1 MPRVAQPVR
10 RAGHSRGREALSNPT
25 AARPGAGS
33 PIISIITPV
42 WNGLPFLRE
51 CIQSVLAQDVVDWE
65 LLVSDDGSTDGSRDW
80 LASLDDPR
88 IRIFTQSKNLGIFG
102 NLNFLFERAAAPIS
116 QILCQ
121 DDYFIDAGSLSRLIA
136 LWNKAPAP
144 TGFIRENWT
153 AENSTNEIGR
163 WGLQHLPALIE
174 PHDSDMIFFVFGCI
188 AGNLSNISLRTPLV
202 RTIGGFD
209 QRLPYAG
216 DYDFWCRA
224 GRTVPFLLE
233 PSNLTYVRR
242 HSGQASMHLNR
253 HGELIAQ
260 QYQIVDDLFRRLRNS
275 APELLLKA
283 HSTLQFD
290 AFQRWVAV
298 RQLLS
303 MGDRRYLRNLSE
315 HGSRHGAFLPG
326 ASRWL
331 LFALSGGGRWGA
343 SLTARRL
350 IAGRRRFQ
358 AEPAGTMRKAGSRP

>member
-1 MPRVAQPVR
+1 M
-10 RAGHSRGREALSNPT
+10 SNPS
-25 AARPGAGS
+25 AAAPGLGS
-33 PIISIITPV
+33 PRISIITPV

-51 CIQSVLAQDVVDWE
+51 CVQSVLAQDLVDWE
-65 LLVSDDGSTDGSRDW
+65 LLVSDDGSTDGSREW

-88 IRIFTQSKNLGIFG
+88 IRVFTQSKNLGIFG
-102 NLNFLFERAAAPIS
+102 NLNFLFERAAAPVS

-121 DDYFIDAGSLSRLIA
+121 DDYFIDAGSLGRLIE
-136 LWNKAPAP
+136 LWSKAPAQ

-163 WGLQHLPALIE
+163 WGLRHLPALIE
-174 PHDSDMIFFVFGCI
+174 PRDSDLIFFVFGCI
-188 AGNLSNISLRTPLV
+188 SGNLSNISLRTQLV
-202 RTIGGFD
+202 RELSGFD

-260 QYQIVDDLFRRLRNS
+260 QYQIVEDLFRRLRTS
-275 APELLLKA
+275 TPELLLKV

-290 AFQRWVAV
+290 AFQRWVAL

-303 MGDRRYLRNLSE
+303 TGDRRYLRNLSE
-315 HGSRHGAFLPG
+315 HGSRHGAFLSGVP
-326 ASRWL
+326 RWL
-331 LFALSGGGRWGA
+331 LFALSVGGRWGA

-350 IAGRRRFQ
+350 IASRRRSRG
-358 AEPAGTMRKAGSRP
+358 ESAGAIHNAGSRY